1 MFSCV
6 SIGYKRNE
14 TNKTNEQKAK
24 GISNRTQELMESC
37 KKWER
42 EYMLYIIKENMLVC
56 VYDRIGRIDVRK
68 K

>member
-6 SIGYKRNE
+6 SIGNKRNE

-37 KKWER
+37 KK
-42 EYMLYIIKENMLVC
+42 
-56 VYDRIGRIDVRK
+56 
-68 K
+68 